1 MGADGGG
8 WGEGGELAVG
18 GEERGGL
25 EFEDVGTAEADVRG
39 AGGDHGAVRRVG
51 RVIGEEGDS
60 SEEEESWVD
69 RGAAVVCSRR
79 PW

>member
-39 AGGDHGAVRRVG
+39 AGGDHGAVRRA
-51 RVIGEEGDS
+51 RL
-60 SEEEESWVD
+60 
-69 RGAAVVCSRR
+69 GA
-79 PW
+79 